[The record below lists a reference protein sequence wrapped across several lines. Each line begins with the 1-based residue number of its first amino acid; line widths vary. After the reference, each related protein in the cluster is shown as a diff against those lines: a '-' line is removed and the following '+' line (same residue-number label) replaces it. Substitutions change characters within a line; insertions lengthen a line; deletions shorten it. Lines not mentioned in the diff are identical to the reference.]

1 MTKSELRTLYK
12 SKRKD
17 LSEEQIASLSVNI
30 ANQALGLPIWDSSYY
45 HLFLSIQSQNEVDTE
60 YLLHVLQGKDK
71 HVVISKSNFDSLE
84 MTHYLLT
91 DSTKIN
97 VNAWQIPEPVDG
109 IDVDPKKIDVVFVPL
124 LAFDKRGHRVG
135 YGKGFY
141 DTFLSQCRPETIKIG
156 VSFFAAEDT
165 IDNVRLEDITL
176 DYCLTPHQVYAFV

>member
-30 ANQALGLPIWDSSYY
+30 ANQALGLPIWDYSYY

-91 DSTKIN
+91 DSSKIN

-109 IDVDPKKIDVVFVPL
+109 IEIPHNKIAESFS
-124 LAFDKRGHRVG
+124 R
-135 YGKGFY
+135 
-141 DTFLSQCRPETIKIG
+141 TICCSSTG
-156 VSFFAAEDT
+156 
-165 IDNVRLEDITL
+165 
-176 DYCLTPHQVYAFV
+176 